1 MGVAVFIVVC
11 IVRLMSRDLH
21 QFQGEQ
27 GGVVEKR
34 GKTKKSPGKFNLP
47 TPPQE
52 KTLARENEEK
62 SEGKVRENCE
72 QRMRNMQII

>member
-21 QFQGEQ
+21 PFQRRGE
-27 GGVVEKR
+27 VVEKR

-52 KTLARENEEK
+52 KLSPEK
-62 SEGKVRENCE
+62 MRKKVREK
-72 QRMRNMQII
+72 